1 MMSLK
6 GQIFSLIFIINCISK
21 SSLIIIFF
29 YFIIYFLYR
38 EALTDMFEHCDL
50 DDNGYLSREEFD
62 LFQMKSGGDQCD
74 DDAWEVMKGNL
85 NLQ

>member
-1 MMSLK
+1 MSSEL
-6 GQIFSLIFIINCISK
+6 QISK
-21 SSLIIIFF
+21 SSLILSFF
-29 YFIIYFLYR
+29 IYFIIYFLCR

-50 DDNGYLSREEFD
+50 DNNGYLSREEFD

-85 NLQ
+85 SSQ